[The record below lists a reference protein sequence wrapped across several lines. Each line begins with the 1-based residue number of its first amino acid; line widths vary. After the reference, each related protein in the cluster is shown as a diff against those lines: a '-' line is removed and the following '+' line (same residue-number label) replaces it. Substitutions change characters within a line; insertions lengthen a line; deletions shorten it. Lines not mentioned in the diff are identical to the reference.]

1 MWAGAGETAV
11 RGEVWGK
18 LRGESSHGSTRPCCP
33 VGSPPRRLSPAAV
46 CRAQCCVVRNS
57 NMKFTRLTN
66 DEVETQLTALAERDD
81 DLLASDK

>member
-1 MWAGAGETAV
+1 MPSRKHPLPPLPGRCLDAETT
-11 RGEVWGK
+11 
-18 LRGESSHGSTRPCCP
+18 S
-33 VGSPPRRLSPAAV
+33 V

-81 DLLASDK
+81 DLLATDK